1 VGIERKT
8 GSQGPTTGQQSAPRE
23 TPGGG
28 LGAVRIWLL
37 DGFRISVGSS
47 RSIGE
52 DEWRLKKAGSL
63 LKLLALIPAHRL
75 HREQAMD
82 LLWPELDSGA
92 AANNLHHALHIAR
105 RTLEPS
111 APAGAAS
118 GYLHLRGE
126 SLALSPAAPVWVDVE
141 AFEEAATTARHA
153 LDPAA
158 YRAAIDLYSGEL
170 LPQDRYEAW
179 AEDRRAQLRG
189 VYLSLLSEV
198 AGLYEERNEFGKAI
212 EALGRVVAEDPTH
225 EGAQVGLIKMYAL
238 LGRRREALRQ
248 YERLRDALF
257 REFGSE
263 PEAATVR
270 LHEEIWAGTFPPA
283 QSPLAAG
290 SPPEELPAAGGRN
303 NLPLARTAFIGRE
316 RETLEVKRL
325 LAMTRLLTLTGV
337 GGSGK
342 TRLALKVAS
351 DLAGAYPDGA
361 WLVELAP
368 LSEAELVPQ
377 AVAKALRVREQPGR
391 PLTETLKD
399 ALRARKMLLVVDNCE
414 HLVEAAVGLVDAL
427 LDFCPGLRVLATS
440 RETLRAAGEVT
451 WVVPSLTV
459 PDTRQEAYKPQ
470 ELEAYES
477 VRLFVERARQRDPSF
492 ELTLRNRQAVAQVCR
507 RLEGIPLAIELAAGR
522 IGVLSVERIAE
533 RLDDSLR
540 LLTAGVRTGLPRHR
554 TLRATLEWSHELLGE
569 PERKLFRRL
578 SVFAGGL
585 TLEAAEA
592 VGAGDGIEQHDV
604 LDLLSKL
611 VDKSLVVAEASPG
624 EEGALRYRMLETIRQ
639 YGQDRLEENGEA
651 QGVRERH
658 MEYYLALAEV
668 ADAQEAERELNAAR
682 PVAWLERMES
692 EHANL
697 RAALNWSLDEDDEPN
712 GGRTAELGLRL
723 AVALWWF
730 WHTREYLTE
739 GRRYLEKA
747 GSGMSNPTTT
757 RLRARALDGAAW
769 LALYQGDHGASKT
782 LIEEALAHYRELQDE
797 EGIASGLTDLG
808 LVAVLGQWDGIPLPA
823 VLEELGDLKP
833 ELKNRNTLAYLLML
847 EGMIAMSRDDVEH
860 SVTLHE
866 QSLDLF
872 REIHNTQGIITCLG
886 HLGLLALIRGDYE
899 SAPTLLLESL
909 RLAWELD
916 YKQSI
921 QHCLYTLACVTA
933 CRERPVRAA
942 RLWGVV
948 ESMEEA
954 FGAQLT
960 PIILT
965 LTNYEGHLS
974 RGRSQLGKEEFAVA
988 WAGGK
993 AMSLGRAI
1001 EYALSDEE
1009 EREPPTLVPEQQ
1021 PPPDERTETLT
1032 RRERE
1037 VALLVARGLT
1047 NRQIAS
1053 ELSVSRNTANNHV
1066 ARILRK
1072 LGLRSRAQIAA
1083 WVTERRSPSS

>member
-1 VGIERKT
+1 L
-8 GSQGPTTGQQSAPRE
+8 
-23 TPGGG
+23 
-28 LGAVRIWLL
+28 LG
-37 DGFRISVGSS
+37 GFRVWIGSRVIEEDQLRLRKA
-47 RSIGE
+47 RSLI
-52 DEWRLKKAGSL
+52 
-63 LKLLALIPAHRL
+63 KLLALSPGHRL
-75 HREQAMD
+75 HREQALD
-82 LLWPELDSGA
+82 LLWPELDSKA
-92 AANNLHHALHIAR
+92 ALNNLHHALHIAR

-111 APAGAAS
+111 AGAAS

-126 SLALSPAAPVWVDVE
+126 SLALSPAGPVWVDVE
-141 AFEEAATTARHA
+141 AFEEAAITASHSRE
-153 LDPAA
+153 PAA

-179 AEDRRAQLRG
+179 AEERRAQLGG
-189 VYLSLLSEV
+189 VYLSLLLEV
-198 AGLYEERNEFGKAI
+198 GALYEERKEFGEAI
-212 EALGRVVAEDPTH
+212 EALGRAVAEDPTH
-225 EGAQVGLIKMYAL
+225 EDAHAALIRLYAL

-248 YERLRDALF
+248 YERLREALF
-257 REFGSE
+257 TEFGAE
-263 PEAATVR
+263 PEAPTVH

-283 QSPLAAG
+283 HSPLAAG
-290 SPPEELPAAGGRN
+290 SSSEELRAAGDGGKH
-303 NLPLARTAFIGRE
+303 NLPLARTRFIGRE

-342 TRLALKVAS
+342 TRLAIKVAS

-361 WLVELAP
+361 WLVELAA
-368 LSEAELVPQ
+368 LSEGELVPQ
-377 AVAKALRVREQPGR
+377 AVAKALGVREQPNR

-399 ALRARKMLLVVDNCE
+399 TLRARKMLLVVDNCE
-414 HLVEAAVGLVDAL
+414 HLIEAVIRLVDAL
-427 LDFCPGLRVLATS
+427 LDSCPSLRVLATS
-440 RETLRAAGEVT
+440 RETLSAAGEVA

-459 PDTRQEAYKPQ
+459 PDPQRPSTPQ
-470 ELEAYES
+470 ELEGYES
-477 VRLFVERARQRDPSF
+477 VRLFVDRARQRDPSF
-492 ELTLRNRQAVAQVCR
+492 VLTPRNGPAVAQVCW
-507 RLEGIPLAIELAAGR
+507 RLEGIPLAIELAAAR

-540 LLTAGVRTGLPRHR
+540 LLTAGGRTALPRQR

-592 VGAGDGIEQHDV
+592 VGAGNGIEQHEV

-611 VDKSLVVAEASPG
+611 VDKSLVVSEASPG
-624 EEGALRYRMLETIRQ
+624 EEGALRHRMLEPIGL
-639 YGQDRLEENGEA
+639 YGRERLEESGEA
-651 QGVRERH
+651 QRVRERH
-658 MEYYLALAEV
+658 AEYYLALAEGD
-668 ADAQEAERELNAAR
+668 DAQEAERELNAAR
-682 PVAWLERMES
+682 PVAWLKRMES

-697 RAALNWSLDEDDEPN
+697 RAALSWSLDMDDETDD
-712 GGRTAELGLRL
+712 GRAAQLGLRL

-730 WHTREYLTE
+730 WHTHDYLSE
-739 GRRYLEKA
+739 GRRYLERA
-747 GSGMSNPTTT
+747 LSGRSDPTMTPW
-757 RLRARALDGAAW
+757 RARALSATAG
-769 LALYQGDHGASKT
+769 LALYQADYGASKA
-782 LIEEALAHYRELQDE
+782 LMEEALALYRELGE
-797 EGIASGLTDLG
+797 KEGIAAGLTDLG
-808 LVAVLGQWDGIPLPA
+808 LVAVLGQQDDIPLQA
-823 VLEELGDLKP
+823 VREELGELKP
-833 ELKNRNTLAYLLML
+833 ELENRNTLAYLHML
-847 EGMIAMSRDDVEH
+847 EGLIALSRDDLEH

-866 QSLDLF
+866 QSLELF

-899 SAPTLLLESL
+899 SAPTLLWESL

-921 QHCLYTLACVTA
+921 QHCIYTLACVTA
-933 CRERPVRAA
+933 RREQPVRAA
-942 RLWGVV
+942 RLWGAV
-948 ESMEEA
+948 EGMEEA
-954 FGAQLT
+954 YGAHLT
-960 PIILT
+960 PVILS

-974 RGRSQLGKEEFAVA
+974 RGRSQLGEEGFAVA

-993 AMSLGRAI
+993 AMSLEQAI

-1009 EREPPTLVPEQQ
+1009 ERELPTLVPVPEQQ
-1021 PPPDERTETLT
+1021 RQPDERPERLT

-1047 NRQIAS
+1047 NRQIAL
-1053 ELSVSRNTANNHV
+1053 ELSVSRSTANNHV